1 MGNRQTATHKVTSQS
16 GRPATYQSRAP
27 RERSANVSEE
37 VETTGLADA
46 ARENLAAELDRLRQR
61 RDRLEVEV
69 KNDRGMIG
77 DHGDAAEA
85 IQRADE
91 LAVLGDRINELD
103 RRLRTGP
110 SRSDASEILPGG
122 TEVTLRFPDGEVV
135 TMHVISIVE
144 ETPVGRESET
154 LTARSPLGQALAGH
168 QPGDTVTYST
178 PQGENQVELLSV
190 KLPT

>member
-1 MGNRQTATHKVTSQS
+1 MSKKAK
-16 GRPATYQSRAP
+16 
-27 RERSANVSEE
+27 SAVD
-37 VETTGLADA
+37 V
-46 ARENLAAELDRLRQR
+46 ARENLAAELDRLKQR

-69 KNDRGMIG
+69 KNDRGMVG

-91 LAVLGDRINELD
+91 LVVLADRINELD
-103 RRLRTGP
+103 RRLRSGP
-110 SRSDASEILPGG
+110 SPSDDSETLPGG

-144 ETPVGRESET
+144 ETPVGREAET

-168 QPGDTVTYST
+168 KAGDTVTYTT
-178 PQGENQVELLSV
+178 PQGENQVELIAV
-190 KLPT
+190 KLPR

>member
-1 MGNRQTATHKVTSQS
+1 VSDKRQ
-16 GRPATYQSRAP
+16 
-27 RERSANVSEE
+27 SA
-37 VETTGLADA
+37 ADA

-69 KNDRGMIG
+69 KNDRGMVG

-91 LAVLGDRINELD
+91 LVVLGDRINELD

-110 SRSDASEILPGG
+110 ADSDEEMLPGG

-135 TMHVISIVE
+135 TMNVISIVE
-144 ETPVGRESET
+144 ETPVGREGET
-154 LTARSPLGQALAGH
+154 LTARSPLGQALAGRKA
-168 QPGDTVTYST
+168 GDTVTYST
-178 PQGENQVELLSV
+178 PQGENQVELISV
-190 KLPT
+190 KLPR

>member
-1 MGNRQTATHKVTSQS
+1 LAD
-16 GRPATYQSRAP
+16 
-27 RERSANVSEE
+27 VSEE
-37 VETTGLADA
+37 VQSSGLADA
-46 ARENLAAELDRLRQR
+46 ARDQLAAELARLRQR
-61 RDRLEVEV
+61 HDRLETEV

-91 LAVLGDRINELD
+91 LVVLADRIYELD

-110 SRSDASEILPGG
+110 SRSDESEALPGG

-144 ETPVGRESET
+144 ETPVGREAET

-178 PQGENQVELLSV
+178 PQGQSQVELIAV
-190 KLPT
+190 KRPA

>member
-1 MGNRQTATHKVTSQS
+1 MSEQTQS
-16 GRPATYQSRAP
+16 SR
-27 RERSANVSEE
+27 
-37 VETTGLADA
+37 LADA
-46 ARENLAAELDRLRQR
+46 ARDQLAAELARLRQR
-61 RDRLEVEV
+61 HDRLETEV

-91 LAVLGDRINELD
+91 LVVLADRINELD

-110 SRSDASEILPGG
+110 ADFGHPDASEALPGG

-144 ETPVGRESET
+144 ETPVGREDET
-154 LTARSPLGQALAGH
+154 LTARSPLAQALAGH

-178 PQGENQVELLSV
+178 PQGQSQVELIAV
-190 KLPT
+190 KLPA

>member
-1 MGNRQTATHKVTSQS
+1 MSKKAQS
-16 GRPATYQSRAP
+16 P
-27 RERSANVSEE
+27 V
-37 VETTGLADA
+37 DA
-46 ARENLAAELDRLRQR
+46 ARANLAAELDRLKQR

-69 KNDRGMIG
+69 KNDRGMVG

-91 LAVLGDRINELD
+91 LVVLGDRINELD
-103 RRLRTGP
+103 RRMRSGP
-110 SRSDASEILPGG
+110 SPSEDSETLPGG

-144 ETPVGRESET
+144 ETPVGREAET

-168 QPGDTVTYST
+168 KAGDTVTYTT
-178 PQGENQVELLSV
+178 PQGENQVELIAV
-190 KLPT
+190 KLPR

>member
-1 MGNRQTATHKVTSQS
+1 RVTQKANQGARRQ
-16 GRPATYQSRAP
+16 RSRRR
-27 RERSANVSEE
+27 RERSTDVSKQ
-37 VETTGLADA
+37 GQSAADA

-91 LAVLGDRINELD
+91 LVVLGDRINELD

-110 SRSDASEILPGG
+110 PPSDNSDALPGG
-122 TEVTLRFPDGEVV
+122 TEVTLKFADGEVV

-144 ETPVGRESET
+144 ETPVGREAET
-154 LTARSPLGQALAGH
+154 LTARSPLAQALVGH
-168 QPGDTVTYST
+168 KPGDTVTYST
-178 PQGENQVELLSV
+178 PQGESQVELVAL
-190 KLPT
+190 KLPK